1 MPHAALLISPLTV
14 NISFPHPVRN
24 VFVAACCS
32 GFNLKDK
39 VSQLAPPLSICLLL
53 PPLSFLVTALSLDL
67 LKFMFQLLL
76 PFTESVKVLQH
87 VPF

>member
-1 MPHAALLISPLTV
+1 MAHSTSVAKSDSLNKCIRTSHVGTLISPLTV

-39 VSQLAPPLSICLLL
+39 VSQIAAPPLSICLFASSSLI
-53 PPLSFLVTALSLDL
+53 PCDNLVFRAT
-67 LKFMFQLLL
+67 
-76 PFTESVKVLQH
+76 
-87 VPF
+87 